1 MAAGRS
7 PLRWLAGLLTLI
19 LLVLA
24 GCSGARRPVYGT
36 TALPPAV
43 PPPARDTLA
52 ADPPSVTASLYS
64 HATPGFLT
72 TPAEPLAPPSSVGS
86 LLRAAD
92 SHFQA
97 GTRLFR
103 AGALETARQEF
114 DAAIDVLLSGG
125 ADGPGSAD
133 IERKLAELVD
143 AIHEYD
149 ISGLGAAEPDSPQV
163 FDRATIEQIPEPT
176 FPIDPK
182 LRNQVAEE
190 LKVTVSQLPLELN
203 DEVLRYI
210 NYFSSTRGR
219 QTLKYGLERMGRY
232 QALIR
237 RILDEEGVPQE
248 LIHLAQAESA
258 FMPRAVS
265 YKSATGMWQ
274 FIQSRG
280 QEYGLMRTKA
290 TDDRLDPE
298 KATRAA
304 ARHLRDL
311 YNEFGDWYLAMAA
324 YNCGPVTIERAVER
338 TGYADFWELRR
349 RNLLPKESAN
359 YLPIIL
365 AMVITAKNPGHY
377 GLEGIDF
384 DPPIKYSTIETEAP
398 TRLELIA
405 DITEQPIARIRELN
419 PALLT
424 NLAPAGYS
432 LHVPEGADA
441 AVLSALELIP
451 SENRAAW
458 RLHRVAEGDTLTG
471 VAVRYRTTTQ
481 QLLAANPA
489 AASVWDPGSLLI
501 VPAAAPVEPRAAA
514 PRKAAVRKTTTAK
527 KTATVKPAASQRSK
541 TAAPA
546 KSPTPALVAS
556 KQTATAKRGTS
567 VR

>member
-1 MAAGRS
+1 
-7 PLRWLAGLLTLI
+7 LFTVV

-24 GCSGARRPVYGT
+24 GCGGAKRSVYNNRV
-36 TALPPAV
+36 LPPAV
-43 PPPARDTLA
+43 PPLARDA
-52 ADPPSVTASLYS
+52 VAEGPPGVEASLYG
-64 HATPGFLT
+64 HAVPSFLSA
-72 TPAEPLAPPSSVGS
+72 PAEPLTPPSSAGG

-114 DAAIDVLLSGG
+114 DAAIDVLLSGA
-125 ADGPGSAD
+125 ADGPGRSD

-149 ISGLGAAEPDSPQV
+149 VSGLGAAEPDSPPV
-163 FDRATIEQIPEPT
+163 FDKASFEQIPEPT

-190 LKVTVSQLPLELN
+190 LKATVSQLPLEMN

-219 QTLKYGLERMGRY
+219 QTLQYGLERMGRY

-274 FIQSRG
+274 FILSRG
-280 QEYGLMRTKA
+280 QEYGLMRTKT

-349 RNLLPKESAN
+349 RNALPKESAN
-359 YLPIIL
+359 YVPIIL
-365 AMVITAKNPGHY
+365 AMVITANNPGHY
-377 GLEGIDF
+377 GLERIDP
-384 DPPIKYSTIETEAP
+384 DPPVKYSTVEMEAP

-405 DITEQPIARIRELN
+405 DITEQPVARIRELN

-432 LHVPEGADA
+432 LHIPEGADA
-441 AVLSALELIP
+441 VVLSALELVP

-458 RLHRVAEGDTLTG
+458 RLHRVAEGDTVTG

-489 AASVWDPGSLLI
+489 AATVWEPGSLLI
-501 VPAAAPVEPRAAA
+501 VPASAPVEPRQA
-514 PRKAAVRKTTTAK
+514 PAKAAVKKTTTAK
-527 KTATVKPAASQRSK
+527 KVTPAKATTTAGTAVKAPASRKSAA
-541 TAAPA
+541 AAPA
-546 KSPTPALVAS
+546 KSPNDALVAS
-556 KQTATAKRGTS
+556 KRTATQRSTA